1 MGRIGGFEVGKYFSE
16 VVINTI
22 SQIQTIESI
31 AIQDIELQSW
41 IIIRFCTLALPL
53 WWVARRPRM
62 TTQLKGIASFLPPLL
77 ALWYG
82 LPANTNGF

>member
-31 AIQDIELQSW
+31 AIQDIELQS
-41 IIIRFCTLALPL
+41 
-53 WWVARRPRM
+53 
-62 TTQLKGIASFLPPLL
+62 
-77 ALWYG
+77 
-82 LPANTNGF
+82 